1 MDTTMELDSLQ
12 NILHALLYSILM
24 LTLENSYYPSILQ
37 IKKLWQEDL
46 GELSKA
52 ILPESMQT
60 QQSSLH
66 HRGRGCYDSQTLGRR
81 KIDLSLGVQK
91 HVPRQTTCPLSE
103 GATQRVY
110 FINCRFN
117 LISALFPGV
126 ALIPRSLIA
135 GSSARRV
142 NTIWMHLFFVNIFQ
156 LKLGI
161 SIV

>member
-12 NILHALLYSILM
+12 NSC
-24 LTLENSYYPSILQ
+24 YPSILQ

-66 HRGRGCYDSQTLGRR
+66 HKGRGCYDSQTLGRR

-91 HVPRQTTCPLSE
+91 HVPRQTVLVLFQKGLLRGCILLIVVSILSLL
-103 GATQRVY
+103 
-110 FINCRFN
+110 C
-117 LISALFPGV
+117 
-126 ALIPRSLIA
+126 
-135 GSSARRV
+135 
-142 NTIWMHLFFVNIFQ
+142 FQ
-156 LKLGI
+156 GWL
-161 SIV
+161 

>member
-24 LTLENSYYPSILQ
+24 LTLENSWYPSILQ

-52 ILPESMQT
+52 ILPENMQT

-81 KIDLSLGVQK
+81 RIDLSLGVQK
-91 HVPRQTTCPLSE
+91 HVPRQTVLVLFQKGLLRGCIL
-103 GATQRVY
+103 
-110 FINCRFN
+110 
-117 LISALFPGV
+117 LIV
-126 ALIPRSLIA
+126 
-135 GSSARRV
+135 
-142 NTIWMHLFFVNIFQ
+142 
-156 LKLGI
+156 I
-161 SIV
+161 SILSLLCFQGWL